1 MKSYDNSGKLVGEIN
16 HFRTA
21 DGRSVTSNTQYN
33 TYNGQPTNQ
42 NITVVEPNGKVTTT
56 RTINGKLL
64 P

>member
-1 MKSYDNSGKLVGEIN
+1 MKSYDNNGKLCSEIN

-21 DGRSVTSNTQYN
+21 DGKSITTNTQYN

-42 NITVVEPNGKVTTT
+42 NITVCESNGKVTATNV
-56 RTINGKLL
+56 INGKLL